1 MNNRQINI
9 ALVGCG
15 VVGSSLIHQLH
26 EKHLRIIMEF
36 NIDIRIAKV
45 LVRNLEAKRDVPE
58 SSLLYATNDTP
69 GNFSDVLTVDP
80 ADIVDA
86 DGIDVVVEVAGGTD
100 DAFTIISA
108 ALLHA
113 QSVVTANKALLAEK
127 GNDLYKT
134 AEQNGVDLLFEAAVG
149 GGIPI
154 VRPIRESL
162 AVEHISS
169 VKAILNG
176 TTNFM
181 LTQMTRNGTT
191 YEEALSEAQ
200 SLGYAEADPT
210 ADVEGHDAAAKI
222 AIISL
227 LATGAN
233 ASLSDVHTVGITGVT
248 SQDIATAKNLGYVI
262 KLIALVE
269 EKNDKEVFLRVEP
282 TFVAATHPFSTVH
295 DGFNAVFLAGDRL
308 GEAMFYGRGAGG
320 DPTAS
325 AVLGDVID
333 AAINITNARKGAVVG
348 FAFDKAIADPLD
360 WVSRFYLG
368 IDVADETGVLAHIT
382 EVFSKHN
389 LSVETIQQDGH
400 DRSAHLSFLTHE
412 ISDRDI
418 HKVISDLEN
427 LAAVESIAA
436 VYPVMG

>member
-1 MNNRQINI
+1 MQNRQINI

-26 EKHLRIIMEF
+26 EKHERIIMEF
-36 NIDIRIAKV
+36 SIDIRIAKV
-45 LVRNLEAKRDVPE
+45 LVRNLDTQRDVPE
-58 SSLLYATNDTP
+58 SSLLYSTTDTP
-69 GNFSDVLTVDP
+69 AKFSEILTIHP
-80 ADIVDA
+80 TDIVDA
-86 DGIDVVVEVAGGTD
+86 DGVDVVVEVAGGTD
-100 DAFTIISA
+100 DAYTIISA
-108 ALLHA
+108 ALSHS
-113 QSVVTANKALLAEK
+113 QSVVTANKALLADK
-127 GNDLYKT
+127 GNELYKK

-181 LTQMTRNGTT
+181 LTQMTRNGTS
-191 YEEALSEAQ
+191 YEEALAEAQ

-233 ASLSDVHTVGITGVT
+233 ASLADVHTTGISGVT
-248 SQDIATAKNLGYVI
+248 SKDIATAKNLGYVI

-282 TFVAATHPFSTVH
+282 TFVSTSHPFSTVH

-333 AAINITNARKGAVVG
+333 AAINISNARKGAVVG
-348 FAFDKAIADPLD
+348 FAFDKAIADPRD
-360 WVSRFYLG
+360 WVSPFYLG
-368 IDVADETGVLAHIT
+368 IDVTDEPGVLAHIT

-400 DRSAHLSFLTHE
+400 NESAHLSFLTHE

-418 HKVISDLEN
+418 HDVISDLEN

-436 VYPVMG
+436 VYPVMD

>member
-1 MNNRQINI
+1 MQNRQINI

-26 EKHLRIIMEF
+26 EKHQRIILEF
-36 NIDIRIAKV
+36 AIDIRIAKV
-45 LVRNLEAKRDVPE
+45 LVRNLDAKRDVPE
-58 SSLLYATNDTP
+58 SSLLYSTSDTP
-69 GNFSDVLTVDP
+69 GKFSDVLTTIP
-80 ADIVDA
+80 SDIVDA
-86 DGIDVVVEVAGGTD
+86 DGVDVVVEVAGGTD
-100 DAFTIISA
+100 DAYTIIAA
-108 ALLHA
+108 ALSHA

-134 AEQNGVDLLFEAAVG
+134 AEVHGVDLLFEAAVG

-181 LTQMTRNGTT
+181 LTQMTSNGST
-191 YEEALSEAQ
+191 YEQALAEAQ

-233 ASLSDVHTVGITGVT
+233 ASLSDVYTVGISQVT
-248 SQDIATAKNLGYVI
+248 AQDIATAKNLGYVI

-269 EKNDKEVFLRVEP
+269 EKNEKEVFLRVEP
-282 TFVAATHPFSTVH
+282 TFVATTHPFSTVH

-333 AAINITNARKGAVVG
+333 AAINIAHGRKGAVVG
-348 FAFDKAIADPLD
+348 FPFDKTIADPRD
-360 WVSRFYLG
+360 WVSRFYLAAE
-368 IDVADETGVLAHIT
+368 VSDEPGVLAQIA

-389 LSVETIQQDGH
+389 VSVDTIQQH
-400 DRSAHLSFLTHE
+400 AYEHSAHIVFLTHE
-412 ISDRDI
+412 ISDGEIRD
-418 HKVISDLEN
+418 VITDLES
-427 LAAVESIAA
+427 LASVESIAA
-436 VYPVMG
+436 VYPVMD